1 VLVLVLL
8 VVGFIGFFAIAWID
22 GFRNPHSKG
31 KTNARLA
38 KTYEVQVSSD
48 KVVRPNQGSSR
59 SSNSTGGGLLY
70 LVSNEVLNSL
80 KIGIS
85 RMDSQAD
92 RIQSHQE
99 YGWKLEK
106 CWNFDSHSN
115 AQQVEGATIAWWR
128 NHLKMGP
135 SAANYEMPQGGYT
148 ETVSLD
154 AISFLDVYE
163 YVNKL
168 CVSANGKEAISVPIN
183 DLIVGAVMQT
193 SGFLDYVGK
202 RTRTA
207 KFEATHHVHYRSR
220 WHEKTHHWQQW
231 VISNGDSNLTIEVNE
246 KNSTPIQSLKIGSR
260 VDVVGRVESVKGE
273 LRMTNP
279 AYTITTKRLVTR
291 KNVQHTNQLSGSRK
305 LLFFR
310 SREKVQPKLEL
321 PNTQKRTRRS
331 NSARK
336 TTAFENKMN
345 NSLEYLGSSNEML
358 FAERCSACGALVANG
373 ASHDCW

>member
-1 VLVLVLL
+1 MLVLL
-8 VVGFIGFFAIAWID
+8 AVGLIGFFAVAWID

-31 KTNARLA
+31 KTAAKLA
-38 KTYEVQVSSD
+38 KTYEVQAPAE
-48 KVVRPNQGSSR
+48 KVVRPNQGSSK
-59 SSNSTGGGLLY
+59 SPTAAGAGLLY
-70 LVSNEVLNSL
+70 LVSSTELNSL

-85 RMDSQAD
+85 RTDSQAD
-92 RIQSHQE
+92 RIQSHLE

-128 NHLKMGP
+128 NHLKKGP
-135 SAANYEMPQGGYT
+135 SAAIHQMPQGGYT

-154 AISFLDVYE
+154 AVSLFEVYE

-168 CVSANGKEAISVPIN
+168 CITSNGKEAISVAIN

-193 SGFLDYVGK
+193 GGVLDYVGK

-207 KFEATHHVHYRSR
+207 KFEGTHRAHYRPR
-220 WHEKTHHWQQW
+220 WHEKTYHWQQW
-231 VISNGDSNLTIEVNE
+231 VISDGDSNLTIELNE
-246 KNSTPIQSLKIGSR
+246 RNSTPFKSLKIGGR
-260 VDVVGRVESVKGE
+260 VDVVGRVESVGGE

-279 AYTITTKRLVTR
+279 VYTFTTKRAITR
-291 KNVQHTNQLSGSRK
+291 KSVQHTNQMKRSRTFP
-305 LLFFR
+305 FFR
-310 SREKVQPKLEL
+310 SHQTGQPKPDLL
-321 PNTQKRTRRS
+321 KTPKKTRG
-331 NSARK
+331 SASGKK

-345 NSLEYLGSSNEML
+345 NSIEYSSVSNEIFL
-358 FAERCSACGALVANG
+358 AERCSACGALVANG